1 MRLFKNLA
9 ETRRLAKP
17 PTRESWAFQR
27 YRFLS
32 IFLSVPLVRVGIS
45 ANQITIAWILLDILG
60 AVALGFQ
67 NYGVRLF
74 GVCLLQLSE
83 LLDFVDGEVARLSE
97 QTSKCGA
104 FLDNVGHDVWRR
116 GLFLAIGYQVF
127 RATHSVAYLLLAFS
141 SAVFVGSYQM
151 APLLAEYV
159 GLRETTG
166 NTGSSIRSRVTSV
179 ALARKIV
186 APVFLLMRNV
196 KMVICIAVIFDRLP
210 WVLWCYAIT
219 SPVLFLWR
227 IFRLSYRLR
236 RDFGSVRTC

>member
-1 MRLFKNLA
+1 MSLYQNLA

-83 LLDFVDGEVARLSE
+83 LLDFVDGEVARLGE

-159 GLRETTG
+159 GLRETAESS
-166 NTGSSIRSRVTSV
+166 GSAIRSRATS
-179 ALARKIV
+179 LARKIV
-186 APVFLLMRNV
+186 APLFLLMRNV

>member
-1 MRLFKNLA
+1 MRLYQNLA
-9 ETRRLAKP
+9 DTRRLAKP
-17 PTRESWAFQR
+17 ATRESWTFQR

-32 IFLSVPLVRVGIS
+32 IFLSVPLVRLGIS

-60 AVALGFQ
+60 AVAVGFQ

-74 GVCLLQLSE
+74 GVCLLQSSE

-97 QTSKCGA
+97 QTSKCGT

-159 GLRETTG
+159 GIQETAAG
-166 NTGSSIRSRVTSV
+166 SGSPIRRRNTS
-179 ALARKIV
+179 LARKVV
-186 APVFLLMRNV
+186 APLFLLMRNV
-196 KMVICIAVIFDRLP
+196 KMVVCIAVIFNRLP

-236 RDFGSVRTC
+236 RDLG